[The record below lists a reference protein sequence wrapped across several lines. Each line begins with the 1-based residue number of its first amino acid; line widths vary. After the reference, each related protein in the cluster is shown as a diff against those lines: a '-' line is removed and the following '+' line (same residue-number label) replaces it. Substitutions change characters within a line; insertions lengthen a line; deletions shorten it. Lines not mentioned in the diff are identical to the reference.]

1 MRWLSPLAA
10 AAILVSCLTAV
21 QATGASSTDDFA
33 NYAAQCERLVGK
45 IEPFDCGDGAIVPI
59 TVDGI
64 EPKPGEYTKNMTC
77 DRPALLDYG
86 KKSDGQCIP
95 YSRLL
100 DLSRPGVQIS
110 AMCRQKRIRTEDSRQ
125 YDEIDI
131 IAHNPATG
139 ATCWFAAHGDGTN
152 PVDGN
157 HVPSPTGY
165 DGSAFWDP
173 LSHVLA
179 EDCGGCH
186 DNDPAMYSPW
196 VGQKWELMPT
206 NPFGPYY
213 HVGAEFGFDAW
224 PTKHMAP
231 RDNTCVGCHRIGLQE
246 TCGSL
251 AKIAAGRTTPKGA
264 DTYAQTFPGSH
275 SMPPGH
281 ELNEKAWDAIHQ
293 ASVDKLVAC
302 CMQPD
307 ETGCNIKQIPSF
319 PMDR

>member
-10 AAILVSCLTAV
+10 TALLLTLTSASHATSASPAA
-21 QATGASSTDDFA
+21 DFA
-33 NYAAQCERLVGK
+33 NYAAQCEQLVGK

-59 TVDGI
+59 TVNGI
-64 EPKPGEYTKNMTC
+64 EPKPGEYRKGMTC

-86 KKSDGQCIP
+86 PESDGQCIP

-110 AMCRQKRIRTEDSRQ
+110 AMCRQKNIRTADSRQ

-152 PVDGN
+152 PVDGR
-157 HVPSPTGY
+157 HVPSPSGT
-165 DGSAFWDP
+165 DGPAYWDP
-173 LSHVLA
+173 LPAVLA
-179 EDCGGCH
+179 EGCGSCH

-213 HVGAEFGFDAW
+213 HVGGEFGFAAW

-231 RDNTCVGCHRIGLQE
+231 RDNTCTGCHRIGIRE
-246 TCGSL
+246 TCGAL
-251 AKIAAGRTTPKGA
+251 AETATGRTIPAGA
-264 DTYAQTFPGSH
+264 DDYAKTFPGSH

-281 ELNEKAWDAIHQ
+281 ELIHDAWNAIHQ
-293 ASVDKLVAC
+293 ASVDKLVSC
-302 CMQPD
+302 CKNPA
-307 ETGCNIKQIPSF
+307 EAGCNIQQIPSF
-319 PMDR
+319 SAR